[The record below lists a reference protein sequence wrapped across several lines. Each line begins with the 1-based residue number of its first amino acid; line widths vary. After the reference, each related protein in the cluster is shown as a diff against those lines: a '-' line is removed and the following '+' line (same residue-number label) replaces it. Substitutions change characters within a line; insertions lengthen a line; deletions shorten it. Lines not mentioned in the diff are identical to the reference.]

1 MNKSI
6 VLAFASAATLMMSS
20 GAHAAPIA
28 YRFSG
33 QTFAA
38 DTLDGQ
44 TISGSY
50 TYDPSLYTH
59 FVSDGHTYGQGYV
72 DSAPVGS
79 AFSTFA
85 LSGGFNDSLGT
96 AGSPFGVGFQT
107 LVWKGVKLGDG
118 SVVDRFELYAS
129 SVDAAGFWH
138 VFELETQQAAS
149 APDLIFPD
157 AAPND
162 FSVTQPASFLT
173 AGSENIGYFAVFNPS
188 GAILQHGD
196 FTITSISAVPETPA
210 FALMAAGLGAL
221 SLLRRRRAA

>member
-38 DTLDGQ
+38 GTLDGQ
-44 TISGSY
+44 AISGSY

-79 AFSTFA
+79 AFSTFS
-85 LSGGFNDSLGT
+85 LSGGFSDSLGT
-96 AGSPFGVGFQT
+96 PGSLFGVEFET
-107 LVWKGVKLGDG
+107 LVWKGVTLNDG
-118 SVVDRFELYAS
+118 SAVDRFELSAS
-129 SVDAAGFWH
+129 AIDAAGYWH
-138 VFELETQQAAS
+138 EFEIQTQQPAS
-149 APDLIFPD
+149 APDLIFPGS
-157 AAPND
+157 APND

-173 AGSENIGYFAVFNPS
+173 AGSESIGYFALFSPS
-188 GAILQHGD
+188 GAILQKGD
-196 FTITSISAVPETPA
+196 FTITSISAVPETPT